1 MSDEYLHSLKTGR
14 DKTRHLFSKDKE
26 ECSIS
31 NTIGFSRERRVG
43 AHQTRKE
50 TTSIPLFYHPALPP
64 RTSWRVYMVPSL
76 LDIDIQLLFLPHG
89 LVLVLC
95 LYDFSWHGTSMAWEK
110 QDFAYLSL
118 LLSCI
123 SEWEKLESC
132 IYFQSFLPPSPCENQ
147 FPVFREIRNLCFLPD
162 HGMQL

>member
-31 NTIGFSRERRVG
+31 NIIGFSRERRVG

-76 LDIDIQLLFLPHG
+76 LDIDIQLLFLPHS

-95 LYDFSWHGTSMAWEK
+95 LYDFPWHGKNKTLLTCHFYFPA
-110 QDFAYLSL
+110 SL
-118 LLSCI
+118 NGKNWNHAFI
-123 SEWEKLESC
+123 SKAFSL
-132 IYFQSFLPPSPCENQ
+132 PSPCENQ

-162 HGMQL
+162 HGMQR